1 MPGAHP
7 QISTISRRRRADGE
21 PPRFT
26 GEEYEAVEAAIDA
39 ARQAPHVQAALRA
52 MPVGERR
59 VLELVAYAQLSP
71 TEAALALGISPNAA
85 RLGLARAR
93 KWLRERLPS
102 AEPSAGLAAPD
113 TEVSSHD
120 H

>member
-1 MPGAHP
+1 M
-7 QISTISRRRRADGE
+7 
-21 PPRFT
+21 
-26 GEEYEAVEAAIDA
+26 
-39 ARQAPHVQAALRA
+39 
-52 MPVGERR
+52 
-59 VLELVAYAQLSP
+59 LELVAYEQLSP

-85 RLGLARAR
+85 RLRLARAR
-93 KWLRERLPS
+93 KRLREQLP